1 MRISTGW
8 QFWQMERAIERAND
22 RLSLWQRRV
31 STGRRLEQPSDDPVG
46 SVHALAIRQ
55 SLQQID
61 QYGRNIREAR
71 LFLQATE
78 QALADIGSLLNEA
91 RQIITQGANDTLDAD
106 ARDALIQQTRRLK
119 ERLIQLGNQRPDGE
133 RYLFSGQNLHTQPF
147 TLSGGVLTY
156 AGDGNPLLVNIAS
169 DRAITMNF
177 TGAAR
182 IADLYNKLTDVENH
196 LLTGDTAALSSID
209 LRDIEAFQ
217 SEFHR
222 YRGEIGVRL
231 RELENYETLYA
242 ARKEQ
247 LQGNLADI
255 EEIDLTEAI
264 SQLRQQ
270 ELSYQSAL
278 QVFTRVQAINLFD
291 FLRGG

>member
-1 MRISTGW
+1 MRISTNW
-8 QFWQMERAIERAND
+8 QFWQMERAIGQASD

-31 STGRRLEQPSDDPVG
+31 STGRRIEQPSDDPVG

-55 SLQQID
+55 SLQQIEG
-61 QYGRNIREAR
+61 YGRNIREAR

-78 QALADIGSLLNEA
+78 QALADIGALLGEA
-91 RQIITQGANDTLDAD
+91 RQIVTQGANDTIDAD
-106 ARDALIQQTRRLK
+106 ARDALIQQIRHLK
-119 ERLIQLGNQRPDGE
+119 ERLMQLGNQRVDGE
-133 RYLFSGQNLHTQPF
+133 RSLFSGQKVNTPSF
-147 TLSGGVLTY
+147 NLSGGVLTY
-156 AGDGNPLLVNIAS
+156 VGDGNPLLVNIAP
-169 DRAITMNF
+169 DRAIPMNF

-182 IADLYNKLTDVENH
+182 IADLYNKLTDIENH
-196 LLTGDTAALSSID
+196 LLTGDSDALSRID

-222 YRGEIGVRL
+222 YRGEMGVRL

-242 ARKEQ
+242 ARREQ
-247 LQGNLADI
+247 LQANLAEI

-270 ELSYQSAL
+270 ELSYQAAL

>member
-1 MRISTGW
+1 MRISTNG
-8 QFWQMERAIERAND
+8 QFWQMERAIGQATD

-55 SLQQID
+55 SLQQIE

-78 QALADIGSLLNEA
+78 QAFADIGTLLGET
-91 RQIITQGANDTLDAD
+91 RQIVTQGANDTLDAD
-106 ARDALIQQTRRLK
+106 AREALIRQIRHLK
-119 ERLIQLGNQRPDGE
+119 ERLMQLGNQRADGE
-133 RYLFSGQNLHTQPF
+133 RYLFAGQRVNTAPF

-156 AGDGNPLLVNIAS
+156 VGDGNPLLAPIAP

-182 IADLYNKLTDVENH
+182 IADLYNKLTEIENH
-196 LLTGDTAALSSID
+196 LLTGNADALSRID
-209 LRDIEAFQ
+209 LRDIEVFQ

-222 YRGEIGVRL
+222 YRGEMGVRL
-231 RELENYETLYA
+231 RELQNYETLYA

-247 LQGNLADI
+247 LQGNLAEI

-270 ELSYQSAL
+270 ELSYQAAL

>member
-1 MRISTGW
+1 MRISTNW
-8 QFWQMERAIERAND
+8 QFWQMERAIGQATD

-31 STGRRLEQPSDDPVG
+31 STGRRIEQPSDDPVG

-55 SLQQID
+55 SLQQIE

-78 QALADIGSLLNEA
+78 QAFADIGSLLGEV
-91 RQIITQGANDTLDAD
+91 RDIVTRGANDTLDND
-106 ARDALIQQTRRLK
+106 ARNALIEQIRHIK
-119 ERLIQLGNQRPDGE
+119 ERLMQLGNQRVDGE
-133 RYLFSGQNLHTQPF
+133 RYLFGGQRLNTQPF
-147 TLSGGVLTY
+147 TLSGGTLNYV
-156 AGDGNPLLVNIAS
+156 GDGNPLLVNIAA
-169 DRAITMNF
+169 DRAIAMNF
-177 TGAAR
+177 TGGAR
-182 IADLYNKLTDVENH
+182 IADLYNKLTEIENH
-196 LLTGDTAALSSID
+196 LLGGDSTALSTID

-217 SEFHR
+217 SEFNR
-222 YRGEIGVRL
+222 YRGEVGVRL

-247 LQGNLADI
+247 LLGNLSEI

-270 ELSYQSAL
+270 ELSYQAAL

>member
-1 MRISTGW
+1 MRISTNW
-8 QFWQMERAIERAND
+8 QFWQMERAIGQATD

-55 SLQQID
+55 SLQQIE

-78 QALADIGSLLNEA
+78 QAFASLGTLLGEV
-91 RQIITQGANDTLDAD
+91 RQIVMQGANDTIDTD
-106 ARDALIQQTRRLK
+106 ARDALIRQIRHLK
-119 ERLIQLGNQRPDGE
+119 ERLMQLGNQRADGE
-133 RYLFSGQNLHTQPF
+133 RYLFSGQKVHTQPF

-156 AGDGNPLLVNIAS
+156 AGDGNPLLVDIAP
-169 DRAITMNF
+169 DRTIPVNF

-182 IADLYNKLTDVENH
+182 IADLYNKLTDIENH
-196 LLTGDTAALSSID
+196 LLTGDSDALSRID

-217 SEFHR
+217 SEFNR
-222 YRGEIGVRL
+222 YRGEMGVRL

-270 ELSYQSAL
+270 ELSYQTAL
-278 QVFTRVQAINLFD
+278 QVFMRVHAINLFD

>member
-55 SLQQID
+55 SLQQLD

-78 QALADIGSLLNEA
+78 QALTDIGSLLNET
-91 RQIITQGANDTLDAD
+91 RQIITRGASDPLEAD
-106 ARDALIQQTRRLK
+106 ARDALIQQIRHLK

-133 RYLFSGQNLHTQPF
+133 RYLFSGQNLHIQPF

-156 AGDGNPLLVNIAS
+156 TGDGNPLLVNIAP
-169 DRAITMNF
+169 DRTITMNF

-182 IADLYNKLTDVENH
+182 LADLYNKLTDIENH
-196 LLTGDTAALSSID
+196 LLTGDTDALSRID

-222 YRGEIGVRL
+222 YRSEMGVRL
-231 RELENYETLYA
+231 RELQNYETLYA

-247 LQGNLADI
+247 LQGSLADL

-264 SQLRQQ
+264 SQLKQQ
-270 ELSYQSAL
+270 ELSYQAAL
-278 QVFTRVQAINLFD
+278 QVFARVQAINLFD

>member
-1 MRISTGW
+1 MRISTSW
-8 QFWQMERAIERAND
+8 QFWQMGRAIERSTD
-22 RLSLWQRRV
+22 RLSRYQRQV
-31 STGRRLEQPSDDPVG
+31 ATGRRIEQPSDDPVG

-55 SLQQID
+55 SLQEIE

-71 LFLQATE
+71 LFLQSTE
-78 QALADIGSLLNEA
+78 QALADIGSLLGEV
-91 RQIITQGANDTLDAD
+91 RQIITQGANDTIDSD
-106 ARDALIQQTRRLK
+106 ARDALIQQLRHLK
-119 ERLIQLGNQRPDGE
+119 ERLMQLGNQRVDGD
-133 RYLFSGQNLHTQPF
+133 RYLFSGQKLATAPF

-156 AGDGNPLLVNIAS
+156 TGDGNPLLVNIAA
-169 DRAITMNF
+169 DRAIPMNF

-182 IADLYNKLTDVENH
+182 IADLYNKLTEVENH
-196 LLTGDTAALSSID
+196 LLAGDNTTLSNVD

-217 SEFHR
+217 SEFAR
-222 YRGEIGVRL
+222 YRGEMGVRL

-247 LQGNLADI
+247 LQGNLAAI
-255 EEIDLTEAI
+255 EEVDLAEAI

-270 ELSYQSAL
+270 ELSYQAAL

>member
-1 MRISTGW
+1 MRVSTNW
-8 QFWQMERAIERAND
+8 QFWQIERTIGRAND

-31 STGRRLEQPSDDPVG
+31 STGRRIEQPSDDPVG

-61 QYGRNIREAR
+61 QYGRNLREAR

-78 QALADIGSLLNEA
+78 QALADIGTLLGEV
-91 RQIITQGANDTLDAD
+91 RQIVTQGANDTLDGD
-106 ARDALIQQTRRLK
+106 ARDALIQQVRHLK
-119 ERLIQLGNQRPDGE
+119 ERLMQLGNQRVDGE
-133 RYLFSGQNLHTQPF
+133 RYLFSGQKVNTAPF
-147 TLSGGVLTY
+147 SLSGGTLTY
-156 AGDGNPLLVNIAS
+156 DGDGNPLLVQIAP
-169 DRAITMNF
+169 DRTLPMNF
-177 TGAAR
+177 TGATR
-182 IADLYNKLTDVENH
+182 IADLYNKLTDIENH
-196 LLTGDTAALSSID
+196 LLTGDSDALSRID

-217 SEFHR
+217 SEFGR
-222 YRGEIGVRL
+222 YRGEMGVRL
-231 RELENYETLYA
+231 REVQNYETLYA

-247 LQGNLADI
+247 LQGSLADI
-255 EEIDLTEAI
+255 EEVDLSEAI

-270 ELSYQSAL
+270 ELSYQAAL

>member
-1 MRISTGW
+1 MRISTNW
-8 QFWQMERAIERAND
+8 QFWQMERAIGQATD

-46 SVHALAIRQ
+46 SVHALALRQ
-55 SLQQID
+55 SLQQIE

-78 QALADIGSLLNEA
+78 QAFADIGTLLGET

-106 ARDALIQQTRRLK
+106 AREALIRQIRHLK
-119 ERLIQLGNQRPDGE
+119 ERLMQLGNQRADGE
-133 RYLFSGQNLHTQPF
+133 RYLFAGQRVNTPPF
-147 TLSGGVLTY
+147 ALSNGVLTY
-156 AGDGNPLLVNIAS
+156 VGDSNPLLVQIAP
-169 DRAITMNF
+169 DRTIAMNF

-182 IADLYNKLTDVENH
+182 IADLYNKLTEVENH
-196 LLTGDTAALSSID
+196 LLTGNLDALSRID

-222 YRGEIGVRL
+222 YRGEMGVRL
-231 RELENYETLYA
+231 RELQNYETLYA

-270 ELSYQSAL
+270 ELSYQAAL
-278 QVFTRVQAINLFD
+278 QVFARVQAINLFD

>member
-1 MRISTGW
+1 MRISTNW
-8 QFWQMERAIERAND
+8 QFRQMERAIGQATD
-22 RLSLWQRRV
+22 RMRLWQRRV
-31 STGRRLEQPSDDPVG
+31 STGRRIEQPSDDPVG

-55 SLQQID
+55 SLLQIE

-78 QALADIGSLLNEA
+78 QAFADIGTLLNET
-91 RQIITQGANDTLDAD
+91 RQIVIRGANDPLDAD
-106 ARDALIQQTRRLK
+106 ARDALIQQIRHLK
-119 ERLIQLGNQRPDGE
+119 ERLMQLGNQRTDGE
-133 RYLFSGQNLHTQPF
+133 RYLFSGQKLTTPPF
-147 TLSGGVLTY
+147 TLSNGVLTY
-156 AGDGNPLLVNIAS
+156 GGDGNPLLVNIAP
-169 DRAITMNF
+169 DRTIPMNF
-177 TGAAR
+177 TGATR
-182 IADLYNKLTDVENH
+182 IADLYNKLTEIENH
-196 LLTGDTAALSSID
+196 LLTDDSDALSRID
-209 LRDIEAFQ
+209 LQDIEAFQ
-217 SEFHR
+217 SEFNR
-222 YRGEIGVRL
+222 YRGEMGVRL

-270 ELSYQSAL
+270 ELSYQAAL